1 MRKEPEI
8 KLATTTDSIEQA
20 EFALGN
26 RAKPPESAAYTVEQ
40 EIIREEEQK
49 VFLQAAQN
57 EFLEEAGDF
66 QEYKKRRN
74 WMQSPDAIGQPR
86 IPLDEMSMV
95 DYNKMRDKETGGR
108 R

>member
-1 MRKEPEI
+1 MRNEFEI
-8 KLATTTDSIEQA
+8 VLATTTDSPA
-20 EFALGN
+20 EAEYALGT
-26 RAKPPESAAYTVEQ
+26 RANPPETTAYTVEQ
-40 EIIREEEQK
+40 EIVRDEEQK

-86 IPLDEMSMV
+86 LPLDEMSMV
-95 DYNKMRDKETGGR
+95 DYNKMRDRETGGR